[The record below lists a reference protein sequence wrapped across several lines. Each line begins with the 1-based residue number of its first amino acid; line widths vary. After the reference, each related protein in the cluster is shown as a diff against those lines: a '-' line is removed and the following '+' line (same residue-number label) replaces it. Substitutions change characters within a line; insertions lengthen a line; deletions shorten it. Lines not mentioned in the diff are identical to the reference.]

1 MASCRASPV
10 TSFGDRVTIR
20 RRLSLAF
27 VAILVLM
34 AVNQVIFIWSS
45 QLRTETLHT
54 LDRALTRQVIIS
66 NVQKDVD
73 NLHKEVTLL
82 SQVEEGAGADAD
94 ARALFNAKVDRVAA
108 QVKELRSLAG
118 PADTE
123 RIYEIDQTYSLLA
136 VAWKGF
142 YQYLGAS
149 QGLLLAELVRADPL
163 SQRLLMTTLP
173 SLAEDQQARVREAK
187 AESVRV
193 AARTDALSLGIFGL
207 STLLA
212 GILAYRVSHQITH
225 RIGEL
230 SFGSALIGGMSLDH
244 RIVIKGK
251 DELSA
256 LGHAFNDM
264 TEKLQV
270 ARNELTEANQQLASR
285 NTELDKERQVS
296 ESLLLNILPSQVA
309 TELET
314 NGSVEPRYYEDV
326 TIVFTD
332 FVGFTLATETLAA
345 EDLVRILNDYF
356 TAFDEISKRY
366 GLEKLKT
373 IGDSYLAVGGLPVRT
388 PSHPVDALMAA
399 FDMVEAVRQRSLR
412 DPLASWSIRVGVHTG
427 AVVAGVVGTQK
438 FAFDVWGETV
448 NFASRIESAGSAN
461 QINVSGATYLRI
473 KDFFECEHR
482 GKVLTKEKREVDMYF
497 VHGLQPS
504 IMDDHGERP
513 PPAFARRYRTY
524 FQKDPASFPASL
536 VDANR
541 PTSVR

>member
-1 MASCRASPV
+1 M
-10 TSFGDRVTIR
+10 TIR

-27 VAILVLM
+27 VAILILM
-34 AVNQVIFIWSS
+34 GVNQVIFIWSS
-45 QLRTETLHT
+45 RLRTETVDT

-66 NVQKDVD
+66 NVLKDVD

-82 SQVEEGAGADAD
+82 AQVEEGAGADAE
-94 ARALFNAKVDRVAA
+94 ARALFNQKVDRVAA
-108 QVKELRSLAG
+108 EIKELRGLAD
-118 PADTE
+118 PLDAE
-123 RIYEIDQTYSLLA
+123 RIYEIDQTYSQLA
-136 VAWKGF
+136 VAWKSF

-163 SQRLLMTTLP
+163 SQRLLTATLP
-173 SLAEDQQARVREAK
+173 RLAEDQQTRVREAK
-187 AESVRV
+187 ADSALVL
-193 AARTDALSLGIFGL
+193 ARTNSLSLGIFGL

-212 GILAYRVSHQITH
+212 GILAFRVAHQITH

-230 SFGSALIGGMSLDH
+230 NFGSAIIGGMSLDH

-251 DELSA
+251 DELAS
-256 LGHAFNDM
+256 LGRAFNDM
-264 TEKLQV
+264 AEKLQA
-270 ARNELTEANQQLASR
+270 ARNDLTAANQQLASR
-285 NTELDKERQVS
+285 NTELDKERGVS

-309 TELET
+309 NELET
-314 NGSVEPRYYEDV
+314 KGSVEPRYYEDA

-345 EDLVRILNDYF
+345 EDLVRILNGYF

-373 IGDSYLAVGGLPVRT
+373 IGDSYLAVGGVPVRT
-388 PSHPVDALMAA
+388 PSHPVDAVMAA
-399 FDMVEAVRQRSLR
+399 FEMVEAVRQRSLS
-412 DPLASWSIRVGVHTG
+412 DPDASWSVRVGVHTG

-473 KDFFECEHR
+473 KDFFDCEHR

-497 VHGLQPS
+497 VRGLQPS
-504 IMDDHGERP
+504 IKADRSEMP
-513 PPAFARRYRTY
+513 PPTFVRRYRTY
-524 FQKDPASFPASL
+524 FQKDPASFPVSL
-536 VDANR
+536 AEA
-541 PTSVR
+541 TSVPNPQASGPAEPEALRP

>member
-1 MASCRASPV
+1 M
-10 TSFGDRVTIR
+10 TIR

-27 VAILVLM
+27 VAILILM
-34 AVNQVIFIWSS
+34 GVNQVIFIWSAR
-45 QLRTETLHT
+45 LRTETLHT
-54 LDRALTRQVIIS
+54 LDRALSRQVIIS
-66 NVQKDVD
+66 NIQKDVG

-82 SQVEEGAGADAD
+82 SQVEEGAGADAE
-94 ARALFNAKVDRVAA
+94 ARALFNEKVDRVAA
-108 QVKELRSLAG
+108 QVKELRGLAD
-118 PADTE
+118 PLDAE
-123 RIYEIDQTYSLLA
+123 RVYEIDQTYTQLA
-136 VAWKGF
+136 AAWKGF

-163 SQRLLMTTLP
+163 SQRLLMMTLP
-173 SLAEDQQARVREAK
+173 RLEEDQQARVQEAK
-187 AESVRV
+187 VESARV
-193 AARTDALSLGIFGL
+193 AARTDSLSLGIFGL

-212 GILAYRVSHQITH
+212 GILAYRVAHQITH

-230 SFGSALIGGMSLDH
+230 NFGSAIIGGMSLDH

-251 DELSA
+251 DELSS
-256 LGHAFNDM
+256 LGRAFNDM
-264 TEKLQV
+264 AEKLQG
-270 ARNELTEANQQLASR
+270 ARNDLTEANQQLASR
-285 NTELDKERQVS
+285 NTELDKQRHVS

-309 TELET
+309 NELET
-314 NGSVEPRYYEDV
+314 KGSVEPRYYEDV

-345 EDLVRILNDYF
+345 EDLVRVLNGYF

-373 IGDSYLAVGGLPVRT
+373 IGDSYLAVGGMPERT
-388 PSHPVDALMAA
+388 RSHPVDAVMAA
-399 FDMVEAVRQRSLR
+399 FDMVEAVRRQSLY
-412 DPLASWSIRVGVHTG
+412 DPLASWSVRVGVHTG

-473 KDFFECEHR
+473 KDFFDCEHR

-497 VHGLQPS
+497 VRGLQPS
-504 IMDDHGERP
+504 IQTDCGTIP
-513 PPAFARRYRTY
+513 PPTFARRYRTY
-524 FQKDPASFPASL
+524 FQKDPASFPVSL
-536 VDANR
+536 VDATAAPDLPSSR
-541 PTSVR
+541 LV

>member
-1 MASCRASPV
+1 
-10 TSFGDRVTIR
+10 VTIR

-27 VAILVLM
+27 VAVLVLM
-34 AVNQVIFIWSS
+34 GVNQVIFMWSS
-45 QLRTETLHT
+45 RLRTETVQT

-66 NVQKDVD
+66 TVQKDVD

-82 SQVEEGAGADAD
+82 SQVEGGAGADAE
-94 ARALFNAKVDRVAA
+94 ARALFNEKVDRVAA
-108 QVKELRSLAG
+108 QIKELRELAD
-118 PADTE
+118 PLDAE
-123 RIYEIDQTYSLLA
+123 RIYEIDQTYAQLA
-136 VAWKGF
+136 VAWKSF

-163 SQRLLMTTLP
+163 SQRLLTRTLP
-173 SLAEDQQARVREAK
+173 DLEREQQARVQEAK
-187 AESVRV
+187 AESARV
-193 AARTDALSLGIFGL
+193 AARTDSLSLGIFGL

-212 GILAYRVSHQITH
+212 GILAYRVAHQITH

-230 SFGSALIGGMSLDH
+230 NFGSAVIGMSLDH
-244 RIVIKGK
+244 RIAVKGK

-256 LGHAFNDM
+256 LGRAFNDM
-264 TEKLQV
+264 AEKLQA
-270 ARNELTEANQQLASR
+270 ARDELTTANEQLASR
-285 NTELDKERQVS
+285 NTDLDKERQVS

-309 TELET
+309 DELET
-314 NGSVEPRYYEDV
+314 KGSVEPRYYEDV
-326 TIVFTD
+326 TVVFTD

-345 EDLVRILNDYF
+345 EDLVRILNGYF

-366 GLEKLKT
+366 SLEKLKT
-373 IGDSYLAVGGLPVRT
+373 IGDSYLAVGGMPART
-388 PSHPVDALMAA
+388 PSHPVDAVMAA
-399 FDMVEAVRQRSLR
+399 FDMVEAVRQQNLR
-412 DPLASWSIRVGVHTG
+412 DPLATWSVRVGVHTG

-497 VHGLQPS
+497 VRGLQPS
-504 IMDDHGERP
+504 IKADGGEIP
-513 PPAFARRYRTY
+513 PPTFVRRYRTY

-536 VDANR
+536 VDATEINSLR
-541 PTSVR
+541 PTSQT

>member
-1 MASCRASPV
+1 
-10 TSFGDRVTIR
+10 VTIR

-27 VAILVLM
+27 AAILILM
-34 AVNQVIFIWSS
+34 AVNQVIFLWSS
-45 QLRTETLHT
+45 SLRTETVST

-66 NVQKDVD
+66 NVQKEVD

-82 SQVEEGAGADAD
+82 SQVEEGAGADAES
-94 ARALFNAKVDRVAA
+94 RALFNEKVDRVAL
-108 QVKELRSLAG
+108 QIKELRELAD
-118 PADTE
+118 PLDAE
-123 RIYEIDQTYSLLA
+123 RIYEIDQTYAQLA
-136 VAWKGF
+136 VAWKSF

-163 SQRLLMTTLP
+163 SQRLLMATLP
-173 SLAEDQQARVREAK
+173 DLETQQQARVQEAK
-187 AESVRV
+187 ADSARV
-193 AARTDALSLGIFGL
+193 ASRTNSVSLGLFAL

-230 SFGSALIGGMSLDH
+230 NFGSAVIGMSLDH
-244 RIVIKGK
+244 KVEIKGK

-256 LGHAFNDM
+256 LGRAFNDM
-264 TEKLQV
+264 TDKLQA
-270 ARNELTEANQQLASR
+270 ARQELTVANQQLASR
-285 NTELDKERQVS
+285 NAELDKERQVS

-309 TELET
+309 DELET
-314 NGSVEPRYYEDV
+314 KGSVEPRYYEDV
-326 TIVFTD
+326 TVVFTD

-345 EDLVRILNDYF
+345 EDLVRILNGYF

-366 GLEKLKT
+366 SLEKLKT
-373 IGDSYLAVGGLPVRT
+373 IGDSYLAVGGMPART
-388 PSHPVDALMAA
+388 PSHPVDAVMAA
-399 FDMVEAVRQRSLR
+399 FDMVEAVRQQNLR
-412 DPLASWSIRVGVHTG
+412 DPQSSWSVRVGVHTG

-497 VHGLQPS
+497 VRGLQPL
-504 IMDDHGERP
+504 IKADGNEFP
-513 PPAFARRYRTY
+513 PPTFVRRYRTY
-524 FQKDPASFPASL
+524 FQKDPASFPSSL
-536 VDANR
+536 VYSTAVPSGER
-541 PTSVR
+541 L

>member
-1 MASCRASPV
+1 
-10 TSFGDRVTIR
+10 VTIR

-27 VAILVLM
+27 VAILILM
-34 AVNQVIFIWSS
+34 GTNQVIFIWSS

-82 SQVEEGAGADAD
+82 SQLEEGAAADPD
-94 ARALFNAKVDRVAA
+94 ARALFNEKVDRVSA
-108 QVKELRSLAG
+108 QVKELRALAS
-118 PADTE
+118 PLDAE
-123 RIYEIDQTYSLLA
+123 RIHEIDQTYAQLA
-136 VAWKGF
+136 VAWKRF

-149 QGLLLAELVRADPL
+149 QGLLFAELVRADPL

-173 SLAEDQQARVREAK
+173 RLDEEQQARVREAK
-187 AESVRV
+187 EESVRV
-193 AARTDALSLGIFGL
+193 AARTDSLSLGIFAL

-212 GILAYRVSHQITH
+212 GILAYRVAHQITH

-230 SFGSALIGGMSLDH
+230 NVGSAIIGGMSLDH
-244 RIVIKGK
+244 RIAIKGK
-251 DELSA
+251 DELSS
-256 LGHAFNDM
+256 LGRAFNDM
-264 TEKLQV
+264 AEKLQG

-285 NTELDKERQVS
+285 NSDLDNERQVS

-309 TELET
+309 HELET
-314 NGSVEPRYYEDV
+314 KGSVEPRYYEDV

-332 FVGFTLATETLAA
+332 FVGFTLATERLAA
-345 EDLVRILNDYF
+345 EDLVRMLNDYF

-373 IGDSYLAVGGLPVRT
+373 IGDSYLAVGGMPERT
-388 PSHPVDALMAA
+388 PSHPVDAVMAA
-399 FDMVEAVRQRSLR
+399 FDMVEAVRQRTLR
-412 DPLASWSIRVGVHTG
+412 DPLSAWSVRIGVHTG
-427 AVVAGVVGTQK
+427 AVVAGVVGIQK

-497 VHGLQPS
+497 VRGLQPS
-504 IMDDHGERP
+504 IKVDDGVIP
-513 PPAFARRYRTY
+513 PPTFARRYRTY

-536 VDANR
+536 VSAAGTDDLQPHSA
-541 PTSVR
+541 TSSGA